1 MGESSNP
8 SQQKAITHKNTP
20 LLVVAG
26 PGSGKTHLVIERVLH
41 MIQNGTNPSEILC
54 LTFSEKA
61 AEEMMERLEKE
72 GVDVADMGIGTFH
85 SFCKPRPAAECGC

>member
-1 MGESSNP
+1 MKTNP
-8 SQQKAITHKNTP
+8 AQKSAIEHEGSP

-41 MIQNGTNPSEILC
+41 MIKNGTEPSEILC

-61 AEEMMERLEKE
+61 AETMSERLEKE
-72 GVDVADMGIGTFH
+72 YVVFAM
-85 SFCKPRPAAECGC
+85 KPRNFLQ